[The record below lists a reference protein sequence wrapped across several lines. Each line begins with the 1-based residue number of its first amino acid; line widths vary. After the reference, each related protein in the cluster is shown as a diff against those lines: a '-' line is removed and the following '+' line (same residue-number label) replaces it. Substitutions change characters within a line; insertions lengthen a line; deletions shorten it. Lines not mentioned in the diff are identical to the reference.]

1 MITLI
6 CRASCTPTGPPPWAG
21 TFTGW
26 KCTTGTATL
35 RPPACQPS
43 SQRSTQSMGR
53 VPPEPHGP
61 HRLDLASRALR
72 ISQMGSLAPTSRMP
86 RRGPSTVRPSS
97 PLEWRGRAGSS
108 GQRERCRGTRVR
120 DLVAGIGDGMPLF
133 FKTGTGD
140 GHRRHGAWERRD
152 DVSFAC
158 ALRREGRQH
167 CRSRP

>member
-120 DLVAGIGDGMPLF
+120 DLVAGIGDGTVLQ
-133 FKTGTGD
+133 D
-140 GHRRHGAWERRD
+140 GHRRRPPWCLGTSR
-152 DVSFAC
+152 VSFAC